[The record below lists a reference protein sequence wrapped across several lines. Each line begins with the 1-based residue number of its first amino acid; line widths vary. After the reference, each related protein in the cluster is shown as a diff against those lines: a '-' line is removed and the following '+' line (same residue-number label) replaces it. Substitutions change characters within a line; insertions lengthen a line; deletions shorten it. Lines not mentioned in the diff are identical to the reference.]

1 MTATHDLKYM
11 VHAIQLAQ
19 RGLYSTDP
27 NPRVGCVIVR
37 DGVIVGE
44 GWHQQAG
51 GPHAEIVALDDAG
64 EQAKGADVY
73 VTLEPCSHHGRTPPC
88 IDALVRAGVSRVM
101 MAMEDPNPLVSGAGR
116 QALIQAGVEVS
127 VGACRDMATALNPG
141 FILRMTKQRPFVRC
155 KLAMSMDGR
164 TAMASGESKWIT
176 GDAARRDVQH
186 LRARSSAILTGVG
199 TVLAD
204 DPAMT
209 VRPPGEADPKS
220 ELRQPLRVIVDSQ
233 LRTSIQAT
241 IFQQPGETL
250 LATIL
255 AEDKAQRFTAIPK
268 VSSVQLPAQNDRVD
282 LSALLIYL
290 AEREINEVLLEA
302 GSTLCGAMLQAELI
316 DELVI
321 YMAPHLM
328 GDQARGLFSLL
339 GLDAIAERISLD
351 IKDIRAVGDDWRITA
366 TIKKQ
371 LSVTSA

>member
-1 MTATHDLKYM
+1 MTAVHDLKYM
-11 VHAIQLAQ
+11 AHAIQLAQ
-19 RGLYSTDP
+19 RGLYTTDP
-27 NPRVGCVIVR
+27 NPRVGCVVVR
-37 DGVIVGE
+37 EDKIVGE

-51 GPHAEIVALDDAG
+51 GPHAEIAALEDAG
-64 EQAKGADVY
+64 ERAKGADVY

-88 IDALVRAGVSRVM
+88 IDALIRAGVSRVV

-127 VGACRDMATALNPG
+127 VGACRDMAAALNPG
-141 FILRMTKQRPFVRC
+141 FISRMTRQRPFVRC

-164 TAMASGESKWIT
+164 TAMASGESKWIS

-186 LRARSSAILTGVG
+186 LRARSSAILTSVG

-209 VRPPGEADPKS
+209 VRSHGNTDPKS

-233 LRTSIQAT
+233 LTTSAQAA

-250 LATIL
+250 LATL
-255 AEDKAQRFTAIPK
+255 MPEDKAQCFAVMPN
-268 VSSVQLPAQNDRVD
+268 VSSVQLPAYNKRVD
-282 LSALLIYL
+282 LSALLMYL
-290 AEREINEVLLEA
+290 AKREINEVLLEA
-302 GSTLCGAMLQAELI
+302 GATLCGAMLQAELV

-328 GDQARGLFSLL
+328 GDEARGLFALP
-339 GLDAIAERISLD
+339 GLDAMAERISLD
-351 IKDIRAVGDDWRITA
+351 IKDVRAVGDDWRITA
-366 TIKKQ
+366 VIKK
-371 LSVTSA
+371 